1 MAKRGDSLKP
11 YRYTSDQDRLQASIN
26 GRKGGLAVQEK
37 RRKMKTMREIINKY
51 LSFRVTDE
59 KTKKELL
66 KVGFT
71 QEELNNK
78 TAFVL
83 AMFKNATIGE
93 DSKFAKIITDLAQ
106 ENDELETRKKRLK
119 LENELLKL
127 QIEQQ
132 RMKNESYRKML
143 DGNHDIENLIPI
155 ADAIAIKE
163 SEINAFNEQHN
174 LKGYCSLEDKEST
187 NDNSESESEEEIKES
202 E

>member
-11 YRYTSDQDRLQASIN
+11 YRYTSDQDRIQASIN

-59 KTKKELL
+59 KTKKKLL

-83 AMFKNATIGE
+83 AMFRNATIGE

-187 NDNSESESEEEIKES
+187 NDNIESEEEIKES